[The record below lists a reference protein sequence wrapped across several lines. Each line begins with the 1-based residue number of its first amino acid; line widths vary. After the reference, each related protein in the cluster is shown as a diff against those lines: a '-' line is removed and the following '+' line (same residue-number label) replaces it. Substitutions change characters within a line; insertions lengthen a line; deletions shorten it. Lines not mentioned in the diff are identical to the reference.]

1 MGFPVQ
7 GLKTKV
13 SQFGSYFRLFCW
25 QIWVCRD
32 DQNTE
37 KEKKKLA
44 SLFHFILLT
53 PPLPCPMSLFLYL
66 KECALISLR
75 VPQSRLRV
83 WGSPERIINM
93 EEAFYLFLCL
103 GILKKG
109 LQILRIW

>member
-53 PPLPCPMSLFLYL
+53 PPLPCPMSLFFVFEGMCIDFIESTAVKIEGLGF
-66 KECALISLR
+66 
-75 VPQSRLRV
+75 SR
-83 WGSPERIINM
+83 ENN
-93 EEAFYLFLCL
+93 
-103 GILKKG
+103 
-109 LQILRIW
+109 